1 MRIGN
6 TSIYYRTVIRST
18 LKYWTAIIICSGF
31 LSFAAADPAAL
42 VNHRA
47 PVANAILDTSV
58 AIIGTMV
65 AFLVVGRFRRSE
77 RVGDLMIVSAILLL
91 SWVHTIIDTLPNLV
105 VPHLISHT
113 LSTRTEFWG
122 SNVTRVLA
130 AGYLFLA
137 TLPCFEQK
145 HLKRTWWK
153 SLPMFVVPAI
163 IGLTGMTLLIFMVP
177 VNSEG
182 LLHGLPLHE
191 TLAPSLQIGGAVML
205 FVACLRLAE
214 ESGRN
219 SDAFMG
225 WIGTGGIFAGF
236 AMISSALFTSHGSDW
251 LQPSDV
257 LRGAAVITWAW
268 GAAAEIRYYWATVAD
283 AAKVEAR
290 RSVAL
295 DLHDG
300 IAQELALLTTYLT
313 APPEVRLT
321 SEWHRQAQATAE
333 RALAET
339 RRTITTLADNIPR
352 PIETDLLRTADFAS
366 GIGVDVNIEVG
377 ASSTA
382 FFADSARREA
392 IVRIVRE
399 AVSNAV
405 RHGHAASV
413 DILISEA
420 EGSPLLR
427 VSDDGLG
434 FDPDA
439 VVDSGHYGLISMRER
454 AEVIGASLAVQS
466 KPGEGTTV
474 EVLWL

>member
-1 MRIGN
+1 
-6 TSIYYRTVIRST
+6 VIR

-42 VNHRA
+42 VNHHA
-47 PVANAILDTSV
+47 PVADAILDTSV

-65 AFLVVGRFRRSE
+65 AFLVVGRFRRSQ

-91 SWVHTIIDTLPNLV
+91 SWVHTIFNALPNLV
-105 VPHLISHT
+105 VPHLISQT

-137 TLPCFEQK
+137 TLPYFEQK
-145 HLKRTWWK
+145 HFKRTWWK

-163 IGLTGMTLLIFMVP
+163 IGLTGMTVLIFMVP

-182 LLHGLPLHE
+182 LLHGLSLHKS
-191 TLAPSLQIGGAVML
+191 LAPSLQIGGAVVL

-214 ESGRN
+214 ASDRN

-251 LQPSDV
+251 LQPLPWDV

-268 GAAAEIRYYWATVAD
+268 GAAAEIRDYWATVAD

-300 IAQELALLTTYLT
+300 IAQELALLTTYLS

-339 RRTITTLADNIPR
+339 RRTITTLADNIPQ
-352 PIETDLLRTADFAS
+352 PIEIDLLRTADFAS
-366 GIGVDVNIEVG
+366 GIDVDVNIEVG
-377 ASSTA
+377 TSSTA

-399 AVSNAV
+399 AVNNAV

-413 DILISEA
+413 GILFSEA

>member
-1 MRIGN
+1 M
-6 TSIYYRTVIRST
+6 IRST
-18 LKYWTAIIICSGF
+18 LKYWIAIIICSGF

-42 VNHRA
+42 VNHHA
-47 PVANAILDTSV
+47 PVADAILDTSV

-91 SWVHTIIDTLPNLV
+91 SWVHTIFNALPNLV
-105 VPHLISHT
+105 VPHLISQT
-113 LSTRTEFWG
+113 LSTRTEYWG

-137 TLPCFEQK
+137 TLPYFERK
-145 HLKRTWWK
+145 RLKRTWWK

-163 IGLTGMTLLIFMVP
+163 IGLTGMTVLIFMVP
-177 VNSEG
+177 VNSEDLLQG
-182 LLHGLPLHE
+182 LSLHKS
-191 TLAPSLQIGGAVML
+191 LAPSLQIGGAVVL

-214 ESGRN
+214 ASDRN

-236 AMISSALFTSHGSDW
+236 AMISSALFPSHGSDS
-251 LQPSDV
+251 LQPLPWDV
-257 LRGAAVITWAW
+257 LRGAAFITWAW

-352 PIETDLLRTADFAS
+352 PIEMDLLRTADFAS
-366 GIGVDVNIEVG
+366 GIDVDVNIDVG
-377 ASSTA
+377 TSSTA

-413 DILISEA
+413 DILFSEA
-420 EGSPLLR
+420 EGSPFLR